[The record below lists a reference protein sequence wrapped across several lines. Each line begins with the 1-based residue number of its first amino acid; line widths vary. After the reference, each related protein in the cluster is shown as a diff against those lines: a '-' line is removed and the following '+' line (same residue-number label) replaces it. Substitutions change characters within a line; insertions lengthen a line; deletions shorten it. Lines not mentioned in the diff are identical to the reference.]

1 MDAIMKARSVEE
13 VPSEREETQSPNP
26 GGHRCRE
33 WGGGTLKRTQE
44 KKNLGQGENQQSEV
58 PQGPRKEKVLSL
70 EHRKVDVPEKAENE
84 DEGQAFQVSHGLRG
98 RTSVERS
105 WQRLNV

>member
-1 MDAIMKARSVEE
+1 M
-13 VPSEREETQSPNP
+13 
-26 GGHRCRE
+26 
-33 WGGGTLKRTQE
+33 GGGTLKRTQE

-70 EHRKVDVPEKAENE
+70 DHRKVHVPEKAENE
-84 DEGQAFQVSHGLRG
+84 VEGQTFQVSRGLRG
-98 RTSVERS
+98 RTSVERR